1 MFEKIF
7 LDLQEDEMVFSN
19 EQFKGLYFTIIESLN
34 QNPYDLPQNLVSK
47 VPTDLAEIMTTILMD
62 HERYNLHDWER
73 KNIFPQSKDGK
84 IGQLVNETILSLR
97 CFLIDLKIME
107 FQSKTNYHE
116 EDHKEILEDVM
127 NYSNLKRLL
136 SRKLNRVL

>member
-1 MFEKIF
+1 
-7 LDLQEDEMVFSN
+7 MVFSN

-34 QNPYDLPQNLVSK
+34 QNPSDLPQNLVSK
-47 VPTDLAEIMTTILMD
+47 VQTDLAEIMTTILMD
-62 HERYNLHDWER
+62 HERYHLHDWER

-107 FQSKTNYHE
+107 FQSKTNDHE